1 MEKNAKEILDVYDI
15 QRDYLS
21 DGQNM
26 NSKPLFNMEKLDVK
40 TPISTCNLK
49 QKKFNVCSSIFP
61 NDEIKFVSKR
71 KKNAQK
77 KKKGKEEIL
86 STDRAKV
93 EVRSCDPCR
102 IF

>member
-1 MEKNAKEILDVYDI
+1 
-15 QRDYLS
+15 
-21 DGQNM
+21 M
-26 NSKPLFNMEKLDVK
+26 NSKPLFNLEKLDVK

-71 KKNAQK
+71 KKNMQ
-77 KKKGKEEIL
+77 KKKGKEEIF
-86 STDRAKV
+86 SADRNKV